1 MGTSH
6 LIAMKGSGTLIPLF
20 LCFLS
25 VSGNPIPE
33 SPEVLASGEKEPYYE
48 KTTTT
53 TYKPTEYETTT
64 TYKPKEY
71 ESTTTYKPKEY
82 TTTTTYKPTE
92 YETKPPTKYE
102 KPAYTTKKYVYT
114 TPKYYEGQTIKS
126 EYEKPESFKKHI
138 PEGIDAPKPKPYYE
152 TEKPYVPLELTTPNV
167 SYYLPNYKPVNP
179 EIPVVHGIPNAP
191 KPKYEVKE
199 IPYER
204 KTSLY
209 TTYYTTTT
217 TTTTTTYTTT
227 TEKYPETQYHVEVK
241 PEYKEVNYDK
251 LKNPEHDKI
260 PEKPST
266 YATEKY
272 EEPKYKPKSYVPDHE
287 SSEVKVPKYVV
298 KKHEDTPYEAPKYEK
313 SPWNHQRCLKNMKF
327 QSMKS
332 HQDTKKKDINLLQS
346 TRKKNINPRKRNI
359 NLLQNTK
366 KKNINLLHNP
376 KKKNTRYLNTK
387 KRLNQ
392 LRKNLISKS

>member
-1 MGTSH
+1 MGITSH
-6 LIAMKGSGTLIPLF
+6 GIAMKGSGTLIPLS
-20 LCFLS
+20 LCFLA

-33 SPEVLASGEKEPYYE
+33 SPEILESGEKEPYYE
-48 KTTTT
+48 KTT
-53 TYKPTEYETTT
+53 
-64 TYKPKEY
+64 
-71 ESTTTYKPKEY
+71 TTTYKPKEY

-191 KPKYEVKE
+191 KPKYVVKE

-217 TTTTTTYTTT
+217 YTTTTTTTTTTYTTTTTTTTYTTTTYTTTTYTTTTTTYTTT

-251 LKNPEHDKI
+251 WKNPEHDKI

-272 EEPKYKPKSYVPDHE
+272 E
-287 SSEVKVPKYVV
+287 VPKY
-298 KKHEDTPYEAPKYEK
+298 EITPGY
-313 SPWNHQRCLKNMKF
+313 
-327 QSMKS
+327 
-332 HQDTKKKDINLLQS
+332 
-346 TRKKNINPRKRNI
+346 
-359 NLLQNTK
+359 
-366 KKNINLLHNP
+366 
-376 KKKNTRYLNTK
+376 
-387 KRLNQ
+387 
-392 LRKNLISKS
+392 